1 LIRKEFGRFLL
12 AGAANTVLTVV
23 LFEGLRRVLPYL
35 VAYSLAYVTGIV
47 VSYLLGTAFV
57 FSRRRTVRSAALFP
71 LIYVA
76 QYLLGVLLMWWLVER
91 LAVDATMAL
100 FIVIAVSV
108 PITFLLSRAVLIA
121 GST

>member
-1 LIRKEFGRFLL
+1 MIRKEFGRFLL

-71 LIYVA
+71 LVYLA